1 MSSHVFT
8 TLEKLLA
15 YQLEDLTPETNS
27 NYNERVRFWT
37 KAWKSMLKSMLKS
50 METFLTL
57 YKETRPMLRMT
68 RKFPGGS
75 HESN

>member
-15 YQLEDLTPETNS
+15 YELNDSTPETNK

-50 METFLTL
+50 M
-57 YKETRPMLRMT
+57 
-68 RKFPGGS
+68 
-75 HESN
+75 

>member
-50 METFLTL
+50 M
-57 YKETRPMLRMT
+57 
-68 RKFPGGS
+68 
-75 HESN
+75 